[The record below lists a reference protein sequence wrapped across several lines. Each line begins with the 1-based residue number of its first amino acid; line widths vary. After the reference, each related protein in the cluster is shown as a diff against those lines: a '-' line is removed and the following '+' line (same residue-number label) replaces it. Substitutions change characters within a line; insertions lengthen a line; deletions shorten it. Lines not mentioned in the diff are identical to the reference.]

1 MSLRR
6 ALEVLPDDRA
16 SVSAARG
23 MLTFFVAHPNEHCD
37 ADRLARAT
45 GLPPSRVESV
55 AHVFC
60 ETFVLDCGG
69 SEESEYTFV
78 PSPLLMLEIE
88 RYLRSSATSDVVLQH
103 GTERFRNRFG
113 TTSR

>member
-23 MLTFFVAHPNEHCD
+23 MLTFFVAHPNEHCGT
-37 ADRLARAT
+37 DRVARAT
-45 GLPPSRVESV
+45 GLPPSRIEPVV
-55 AHVFC
+55 RIFC

-69 SEESEYTFV
+69 SAESDFVFV

-88 RYLRSSATSDVVLQH
+88 RYLRSSATCDVVLQR
-103 GTERFRNRFG
+103 GTERFRNRYG